1 MWQATFE
8 MLYLFG
14 RVAREVATRLGF
26 VYDEEEEQGIEDY
39 MWQVKESRKAHR

>member
-14 RVAREVATRLGF
+14 RVAREAAEQLGF
-26 VYDEEEEQGIEDY
+26 LYDEEEERGIETY
-39 MWQVKESRKAHR
+39 MKQVQGGC